1 MRRAIAAG
9 LLLLGVRFTACAAP
23 APATTAPPSPVA
35 TSASVA
41 GAPATEPAAE
51 VPAPIRAALEAPD
64 RSADDRA
71 LDAGRH
77 PDRLLAFLK
86 IAPGMRV
93 AELGAGGGY
102 TTELLARTVGAG
114 GKVWAQNSRFILERF
129 AEKPWSE
136 RLGKPVMSNV
146 VRADRELDDPLP
158 ADAKDLDA
166 VVIVLFYHD
175 TVWMQT
181 DRDRMNRAVFA
192 ALAPGGVYGIVDH
205 SAKAGSGV
213 SDVQTLHR
221 IDEAFV
227 RDEVQ
232 RAGFVFDGEAA
243 FLRNPSDARDWNAS
257 PRTAGE
263 RRGTSDRFVLRF
275 RKPK

>member
-64 RSADDRA
+64 
-71 LDAGRH
+71 
-77 PDRLLAFLK
+77 
-86 IAPGMRV
+86 
-93 AELGAGGGY
+93 
-102 TTELLARTVGAG
+102 
-114 GKVWAQNSRFILERF
+114 
-129 AEKPWSE
+129 
-136 RLGKPVMSNV
+136 
-146 VRADRELDDPLP
+146 
-158 ADAKDLDA
+158 
-166 VVIVLFYHD
+166 
-175 TVWMQT
+175 
-181 DRDRMNRAVFA
+181 
-192 ALAPGGVYGIVDH
+192 H

-221 IDEAFV
+221 LDEAFV